1 MKLRGLSSY
10 LNKMM
15 LLLLDYNIVL
25 KTVRLKLA
33 IDRLLYD
40 G

>member
-33 IDRLLYD
+33 IDMLLYD